1 MGWLVQSI
9 APYERQAMPQAILT
23 CDPDSVDLARHEL
36 KEAAPN
42 AHIEEILS
50 PGVLLV
56 ELGDSYWEFAEK
68 WHQQPPIFVRHLC
81 PTQVTVPLHS
91 TPQDLDDLLQAVAVE
106 FNELIDPELSFSVQ
120 TRILTKDYP
129 LKPFDVNT
137 ALANLIHESTDAPL
151 DVRKP
156 MQILSVVVAQNPP
169 IAYLGLSPTIL
180 NISDWAGGMR
190 RFMHED
196 EQISRAEFKLL
207 EALEVFKIE
216 LPVRGLALDLG
227 AAPGGW
233 TRILRQKGQ
242 YVTAIDPARLD
253 IRLKGDDGIRY
264 LRMTAQA
271 YLKDEPD
278 FYDLIVNDM
287 RMDARDSARIM
298 VSYAT
303 FLYPHGAGL
312 MTLKLPEED
321 RQPVLKQTFDI
332 LRKAYI
338 IAGARQLFHN
348 RSEITVYVRPQK
360 R

>member
-1 MGWLVQSI
+1 
-9 APYERQAMPQAILT
+9 MPQAILT

-36 KEAAPN
+36 KEAAP
-42 AHIEEILS
+42 ASQIENILS
-50 PGVLLV
+50 PGVLLA

-68 WHQQPPIFVRHLC
+68 WHQQSPIFVRHLC
-81 PTQVTVPLHS
+81 PVQTILPLHS
-91 TPQDLDDLLQAVAVE
+91 AERDLDDLVQAIAVE

-120 TRILTKDYP
+120 TRILSKNYP

-137 ALANLIHESTDAPL
+137 ALANQIQESTSAPL

-156 MQILSVVVAQNPP
+156 LQIMSVVVAQNPP
-169 IAYLGLSPTIL
+169 VAYLGLSPTML

-196 EQISRAEFKLL
+196 NQISRAEFKLL
-207 EALEVFKIE
+207 EALDLFKIE
-216 LPVRGLALDLG
+216 LPVRGVALDLG

-242 YVTAIDPARLD
+242 YVTAIDTARLD
-253 IRLKGDDGIRY
+253 ARLKGDEGIRY
-264 LRMTAQA
+264 LHMTAQA

-278 FYDLIVNDM
+278 FFDIIVNDM

-303 FLYPHGAGL
+303 YLYPHGTGL

-321 RQPVLKQTFDI
+321 RQPILKQTFDI
-332 LRKAYI
+332 LRKAYTV
-338 IAGARQLFHN
+338 AGARQLFHN
-348 RSEITVYVRPQK
+348 RSEITVYLKHRE

>member
-1 MGWLVQSI
+1 
-9 APYERQAMPQAILT
+9 MPQAILT

-36 KEAAPN
+36 KESAPN
-42 AHIEEILS
+42 AHIDDILT

-68 WHQQPPIFVRHLC
+68 WHQQPPVFVRHLC
-81 PTQVTVPLHS
+81 PVQTPVSLHA
-91 TPQDLDDLLQAVAVE
+91 TEQDLDDILQAVAVE
-106 FNELIDPELSFSVQ
+106 FNELIDPELPFSVQ
-120 TRILTKDYP
+120 TRILSKGYH

-137 ALANLIHESTDAPL
+137 PVANLIHESTDAPL

-156 MQILSVVVAQNPP
+156 LQILSVVVAQNPP
-169 IAYLGLSPTIL
+169 VAYIGLSPTML

-190 RFMHED
+190 RFMQEA

-207 EALEVFKIE
+207 EALDLFKIE
-216 LPVRGLALDLG
+216 LPVRGVALDLG

-253 IRLKGDDGIRY
+253 IRLKGDEGIRY

-278 FYDLIVNDM
+278 FFDAIVNDM

-298 VSYAT
+298 ASYAT
-303 FLYPHGAGL
+303 FLYPHGVGL
-312 MTLKLPEED
+312 MTLKLPEAD
-321 RQPVLKQTFDI
+321 RQPILNQTFDI
-332 LRKAYI
+332 LRKTYV

-348 RSEITVYVRPQK
+348 RSEITVYLRPSK